1 MVGFP
6 YHAAEIY
13 INKIRNNHSVVVIEQ
28 EDIKRLTQTVK
39 ANDGNTVVMDTGEV
53 LDSNESNPY
62 VEILSRLLENKIKY
76 VR

>member
-1 MVGFP
+1 M
-6 YHAAEIY
+6 
-13 INKIRNNHSVVVIEQ
+13 IEQ